1 MSISDGAISFSDGR
15 TGAAFSV
22 DAVQLTATQAD
33 PDGAIHLDANATER
47 GVPLAVSGDV
57 GRPHDQFMPIDLTLK
72 AEGADLTVRGK
83 AQQFALSGSI
93 ADLAALSPLAGRT
106 LPALHDIAFQAEL
119 SPPPGG
125 TLASGLVL
133 DGIRIDAPTG
143 GLTGNAAVTLAPN
156 IAIRAVVTTRSLD
169 VAALLAALPAS
180 HPAAAPP
187 AVAAAAAPATP
198 PAPAPNW
205 VISDRV
211 LPFGVLPRLDADVTL
226 TALDTKAG
234 EATIKSVATHAVLH
248 AGRLIL
254 DPVRIDGPGG
264 HAEGNA
270 MADATGAA
278 AITLHAPALSIQP
291 LLDALDQPDGV
302 QGVMDVRVDL
312 HGAGTTLHALVASLD
327 GNAGLALANG
337 EIDNRLLVWLLS
349 RIAPEAG
356 LLDFAGKAQ
365 HSDLRCVA
373 LRADVAH
380 GVADLRALLLDTAP
394 LRLTGSGTVDLG
406 QETLSLRLQ
415 PLARIGGSGF
425 SVPVAIGGSFRAP
438 RARIDSAGAGRS
450 LGGIV
455 IGALGAD
462 RLIAGAGETDGC
474 DDQLKLARFGD
485 PGPVPPALPAQA
497 EGKPAKQDLNN
508 LLKQLLR

>member
-1 MSISDGAISFSDGR
+1 
-15 TGAAFSV
+15 
-22 DAVQLTATQAD
+22 
-33 PDGAIHLDANATER
+33 
-47 GVPLAVSGDV
+47 
-57 GRPHDQFMPIDLTLK
+57 
-72 AEGADLTVRGK
+72 
-83 AQQFALSGSI
+83 
-93 ADLAALSPLAGRT
+93 
-106 LPALHDIAFQAEL
+106 
-119 SPPPGG
+119 
-125 TLASGLVL
+125 
-133 DGIRIDAPTG
+133 
-143 GLTGNAAVTLAPN
+143 
-156 IAIRAVVTTRSLD
+156 
-169 VAALLAALPAS
+169 
-180 HPAAAPP
+180 
-187 AVAAAAAPATP
+187 VAAAAAPATP